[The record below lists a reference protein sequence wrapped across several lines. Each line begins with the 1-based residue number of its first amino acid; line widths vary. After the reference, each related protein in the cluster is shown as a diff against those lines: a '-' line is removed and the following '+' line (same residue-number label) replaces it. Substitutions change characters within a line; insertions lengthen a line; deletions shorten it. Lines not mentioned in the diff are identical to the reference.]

1 MSEFVKHGDILV
13 AAEFWPL
20 LERAGLSS
28 FEAFMD
34 FPGGRRV
41 VHKRGRSVFRFES
54 AGRAFYLKRNRL
66 HRRELMKQ
74 LSRGKVPPRSARQ
87 EWRAIQA
94 VAESGIPTVKPIAF
108 GERTLLGVETASF
121 TVTEELY
128 GARPLDEI
136 IGARPWGEEG
146 FHTKRVLVR
155 RLAELA
161 RKFHG
166 MGMNHQDF
174 YLNHFFLGE
183 DGTLF
188 LLDLQRVRKHP
199 RTTEY
204 AVVKDLAQLAFSAQR
219 FPSISKSDHLRF
231 LLAYRGETRLGP
243 ESRRLVT
250 KVTRKVAR
258 IARHDIK
265 LTVRRRARG
274 EMS

>member
-1 MSEFVKHGDILV
+1 MSEFVKHGEIVV
-13 AAEFWPL
+13 AAEFWPF

-66 HRRELMKQ
+66 HFSELAKQ
-74 LSRGKVPPRSARQ
+74 LSRGKIPPRSARQ
-87 EWRAIQA
+87 EWRAIQY
-94 VAESGIPTVKPIAF
+94 VAEAGIPTVKPVAF
-108 GERTLLGVETASF
+108 GERTLLGLEIASF

-136 IGARPWGEEG
+136 VGERPWGGEG
-146 FHTKRVLVR
+146 FRTKRELIEK
-155 RLAELA
+155 LAELA

-174 YLNHFFLGE
+174 YLNHFFLGA
-183 DGTLF
+183 DGKLS

-199 RTTEY
+199 KTTEY
-204 AVVKDLAQLAFSAQR
+204 AVVKDLAQMAFSARR
-219 FPSISKSDHLRF
+219 FPYISRSDHLRF
-231 LLAYRGETRLGP
+231 LLVYRGETTLGP
-243 ESRRLVT
+243 ESRRLLK
-250 KVTRKVAR
+250 KVIRKVAR